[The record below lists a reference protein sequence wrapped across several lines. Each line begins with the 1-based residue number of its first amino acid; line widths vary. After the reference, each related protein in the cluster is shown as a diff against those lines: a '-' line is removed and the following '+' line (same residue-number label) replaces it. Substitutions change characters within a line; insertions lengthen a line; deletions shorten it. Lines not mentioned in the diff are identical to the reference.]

1 MEISEYDGSESSN
14 DSSSDDNSING
25 RKTKSLGDLSDNTE
39 KIAKKIKNKSLP
51 NLATGFLSNISS
63 FIKVN
68 SLLIRSLK

>member
-25 RKTKSLGDLSDNTE
+25 RKTKSLGDLSDNKE
-39 KIAKKIKNKSLP
+39 KIAKQTNKSLP